1 MADPTYSP
9 LALAGV
15 TTEHVYGVSTV
26 VATFKS
32 YQRKR
37 DGGVPSAPMHF
48 AHLPLNELGELLS
61 DMAAA
66 YVHRL
71 NAVRVQE

>member
-1 MADPTYSP
+1 MA
-9 LALAGV
+9 
-15 TTEHVYGVSTV
+15 TV

-37 DGGVPSAPMHF
+37 DGGVPKSPTHF
-48 AHLPLNELGELLS
+48 EHLPLNELGELLA

-71 NAVRVQE
+71 NAVRIQE